1 MKNKNFIII
10 VIGQIISLFGNA
22 IQRFSMSLYLLE
34 FTGSTATFANI
45 LAISTIP
52 YILFAPIAGTLS
64 DRVNKKK
71 IMVYLD
77 FFCSAL
83 IGGYAIILLNGR
95 DHEVIVAVVM
105 FMLSICFT
113 LYGPAV
119 TASIPQIVEE
129 DKLTSANGVINQVGS
144 IVNFAGPILAGVLY
158 GIVGIKA
165 IVIINAI
172 SFFVSAIMELFLDI
186 PDVVVSEEVESKLQS
201 KVESN
206 NVVTLEKNAVP
217 TEVESK
223 VGLNDVVTL
232 EKNIVTTELAT
243 TMLDSRTSELEER
256 VAASLRSEE
265 NEEVAVISENA
276 KDIIKGNKEV
286 VTVSEVIKENK
297 EAKIKFEN
305 IKGNSDKSKIL
316 SMEFIKNSFID
327 MGKTF
332 KYLSKDKKVVL
343 GIIASYALCNIFLVP
358 VLTILAPY
366 FINIFLGLPSEIYGI
381 VEGICVLG
389 MILGGFWIS
398 VKPNMFKIK
407 KVHYTYFPMVAGVI
421 LMSTLGGI
429 KANNY
434 TIAFLFAIGG
444 LAIMMSLSLSNVLTL
459 TFIQKEV
466 PLEMLGRVSA
476 FSTAIATI
484 SVAPGQ
490 LLYGQIIDTGMP
502 IGVILLITAIANIAL
517 IMFVKWNVREV
528 K

>member
-52 YILFAPIAGTLS
+52 YILFAPIAGMLS

-77 FFCSAL
+77 FFCSFL

-95 DHEVIVAVVM
+95 DHEVIVAIVM

-119 TASIPQIVEE
+119 TSSIPQIVEE

-172 SFFVSAIMELFLDI
+172 SFFASAIMELFLDI
-186 PDVVVSEEVESKLQS
+186 PDLVVNED
-201 KVESN
+201 VESN
-206 NVVTLEKNAVP
+206 NVVTLEKN
-217 TEVESK
+217 
-223 VGLNDVVTL
+223 
-232 EKNIVTTELAT
+232 IVTTE
-243 TMLDSRTSELEER
+243 
-256 VAASLRSEE
+256 
-265 NEEVAVISENA
+265 VAVSALDIKESAKVTIISEKA
-276 KDIIKGNKEV
+276 KEDIRGKKEAAIA
-286 VTVSEVIKENK
+286 SEGIKENK
-297 EAKIKFEN
+297 KATMASEN
-305 IKGNSDKSKIL
+305 IKGTAKREEKIL
-316 SMEFIKNSFID
+316 SIEFIKNSFID

-332 KYLSKDKKVVL
+332 KYLSKEKKVVL

-407 KVHYTYFPMVAGVI
+407 KVHYTYLPMVAGVI
-421 LMSTLGGI
+421 LMSTLDGI

-476 FSTAIATI
+476 FSTAVATI

-502 IGVILLITAIANIAL
+502 IGLILLITAIANIVL
-517 IMFVKWNVREV
+517 VMFVKWNVRELN
-528 K
+528 

>member
-1 MKNKNFIII
+1 MKNKNFIKI

-52 YILFAPIAGTLS
+52 YILFAPIAGMLS

-77 FFCSAL
+77 FFCSFL

-95 DHEVIVAVVM
+95 DHEVIVAIVM

-119 TASIPQIVEE
+119 TSSIPQIVEE

-172 SFFVSAIMELFLDI
+172 SFFASAIMELFLDI
-186 PDVVVSEEVESKLQS
+186 PDLVVNED
-201 KVESN
+201 
-206 NVVTLEKNAVP
+206 
-217 TEVESK
+217 VESK

-232 EKNIVTTELAT
+232 EKNIVTTE
-243 TMLDSRTSELEER
+243 
-256 VAASLRSEE
+256 
-265 NEEVAVISENA
+265 VAVSALDIKESAKVTIISEKA
-276 KDIIKGNKEV
+276 KEDIRGKKEAAIA
-286 VTVSEVIKENK
+286 SEGIKENK
-297 EAKIKFEN
+297 KATMASEN
-305 IKGNSDKSKIL
+305 IKGTAKREEKIL
-316 SMEFIKNSFID
+316 SIEFIKNSFID

-332 KYLSKDKKVVL
+332 KYLSKEKKVVL

-366 FINIFLGLPSEIYGI
+366 FINIFLGLPAEIYGI

-407 KVHYTYFPMVAGVI
+407 KVHYTYLPMVAGVI
-421 LMSTLGGI
+421 LMSTLDGI

-476 FSTAIATI
+476 FSTAVATI

-502 IGVILLITAIANIAL
+502 IGLILLITAIANIVL
-517 IMFVKWNVREV
+517 VMFVKWNVREIN
-528 K
+528 

>member
-52 YILFAPIAGTLS
+52 YILFAPIAGMLS

-77 FFCSAL
+77 FFCSFL

-95 DHEVIVAVVM
+95 DHEVIVAIVM

-119 TASIPQIVEE
+119 TSSIPQIVEE

-172 SFFVSAIMELFLDI
+172 SFFASAIMELFLDI
-186 PDVVVSEEVESKLQS
+186 PDLVVNED
-201 KVESN
+201 VESN
-206 NVVTLEKNAVP
+206 NVVTLEKN
-217 TEVESK
+217 
-223 VGLNDVVTL
+223 
-232 EKNIVTTELAT
+232 IVTTEVAVST
-243 TMLDSRTSELEER
+243 LDIKESAK
-256 VAASLRSEE
+256 VI
-265 NEEVAVISENA
+265 VISE
-276 KDIIKGNKEV
+276 KVKEDIRGKKEASIA
-286 VTVSEVIKENK
+286 SEVIKENK
-297 EAKIKFEN
+297 KATMASEN
-305 IKGNSDKSKIL
+305 IKGTAKMEEKIL
-316 SMEFIKNSFID
+316 SIEFIKNSFID

-332 KYLSKDKKVVL
+332 KYLSKEKKVVL

-407 KVHYTYFPMVAGVI
+407 KVHYTYLPMVAGVI

-476 FSTAIATI
+476 FSTAVATI

-490 LLYGQIIDTGMP
+490 LLYGQIIDTGMT
-502 IGVILLITAIANIAL
+502 IGLILLITAIANIVL
-517 IMFVKWNVREV
+517 VMFVKWNVREIN
-528 K
+528 